1 MSDLNLIQDEKN
13 TLTILAKFRT
23 PLVDKEFENNKD
35 YKNYRINMLHTY
47 SLDNL
52 EKIQDE
58 YKNISIKFPT
68 FRKKEVSN

>member
-1 MSDLNLIQDEKN
+1 MSDLNLMQDEKN
-13 TLTILAKFRT
+13 TLSVLAKFRT
-23 PLVDKEFENNKD
+23 ALNDDEYKNNKD
-35 YKNYRINMLHTY
+35 YKDFRINMLHTY

-68 FRKKEVSN
+68 FRKKEALN